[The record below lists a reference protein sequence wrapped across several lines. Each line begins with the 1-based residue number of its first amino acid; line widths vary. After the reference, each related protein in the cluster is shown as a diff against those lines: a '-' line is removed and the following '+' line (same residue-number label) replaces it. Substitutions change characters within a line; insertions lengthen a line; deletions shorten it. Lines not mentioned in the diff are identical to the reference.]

1 MESIH
6 PTSNETN
13 PPTPPTASPIFSGIV
28 NFSGKSGEFFG
39 IWKYQYTAK
48 YYYFR
53 NLFCISKSTHLPLF
67 LRSYAYRRP

>member
-39 IWKYQYTAK
+39 IWSANILLSIIT
-48 YYYFR
+48 
-53 NLFCISKSTHLPLF
+53 
-67 LRSYAYRRP
+67 LRIYSA